1 MVIKKINYKSK
12 MDKRVKNN
20 SKGTTRILT
29 NLLRRLRCLKMI
41 SKFQNMFL
49 GNIIKIVLYLFA
61 TVGRFSGGSNRDS
74 GSQTE
79 GAKTVTS

>member
-49 GNIIKIVLYLFA
+49 GNIINFFVPFRY
-61 TVGRFSGGSNRDS
+61 SW
-74 GSQTE
+74 
-79 GAKTVTS
+79 